1 MRTPGVSGANKTG
14 TAVDKPPK
22 KARQYEAGYSPVKQ
36 VGPMRFASYATVDS
50 NRSRTSLL
58 SLFRHIAATLFLIP
72 CCALL
77 MAGASARQAQEH
89 RPLGALT
96 SAGDVTLNDAR
107 AVDGTTIFAGDT
119 LRTGSGGTATV
130 ALSGQGSLMLLPG
143 SRLVFSGG
151 PQYVAELQAGT
162 VMMKSIVQY
171 ATIRVRAGSYF
182 VFPAAEEKET
192 TSQIERTAD
201 GAFHVSSVAGSIG
214 VHALES
220 PEKVFIPA
228 GQSVTVNAQ
237 GHLGKVGVASA
248 SHAGY
253 YVLGAAAAGGAA
265 AAAALA
271 GKGGGS
277 GPPVSP
283 SKP

>member
-1 MRTPGVSGANKTG
+1 
-14 TAVDKPPK
+14 
-22 KARQYEAGYSPVKQ
+22 
-36 VGPMRFASYATVDS
+36 MRFASYATAS
-50 NRSRTSLL
+50 GSQTRSFLL
-58 SLFRHIAATLFLIP
+58 LLFRRITATLCLIP
-72 CCALL
+72 CCAALT
-77 MAGASARQAQEH
+77 AGASAGQAQEH
-89 RPLGALT
+89 RSLGALT
-96 SAGDVTLNDAR
+96 SAGDVSLNDAR

-119 LRTGSGGTATV
+119 LRTGSDGTATV

-162 VMMKSIVQY
+162 VMMKSMMQY

-182 VFPAAEEKET
+182 VFPAAEEKDT
-192 TSQIERTAD
+192 TSQIERKPD

-220 PEKVFIPA
+220 PERVFVPA

-271 GKGGGS
+271 GKGGGGS